1 MLEKNGTGQD
11 KLGQVAGLKLMALR
25 KKERARLLP
34 RNLNAIFG
42 ENRTVECRGY
52 PKAILFEVGGRCG
65 NIVTK
70 TTTKDVRL
78 AWRVVAINGKEI
90 ASSTVREVLQA
101 THRSSRKYTVTFR
114 FGDKKDP
121 EEEEGGDNEEG
132 ETARLREEEKVRLK
146 VKAEEDARLQAEE
159 KARLEAEEADMARA
173 KKAAEREEKKA
184 AAAAAAAAAA

>member
-121 EEEEGGDNEEG
+121 EEEEGRAALNIMYDKRVFRGNTHNLNILKQHLTPAQKEE
-132 ETARLREEEKVRLK
+132 
-146 VKAEEDARLQAEE
+146 
-159 KARLEAEEADMARA
+159 
-173 KKAAEREEKKA
+173 
-184 AAAAAAAAAA
+184 